1 MSKHL
6 KGILIT
12 VLGVVILSPDS
23 VLIRLADSDS
33 WALLFWRGLS
43 YAIGVVII
51 VWVMHGSQT
60 LKICRKTGK
69 GGLLIGLLSGI
80 CAGTFLFAIEYTSIA
95 NTLII
100 ISTSPVM
107 IAIVAWIMLKEKVG
121 LITLISMAI
130 VFIGIYIVMS
140 ENFGGSS
147 LKGDIYALLTSIIMG
162 VTFTLI
168 RKYKEVDMVPTN
180 IVGGLVAACF
190 AFVFADSLALTTN
203 AMIYIVA
210 SGVIMSISFTMI
222 VVALSYIPA
231 AEAGMIM
238 PLETVLGIL
247 IAWIVLSEVPSS
259 NALVGGTIVILTLFV
274 HAWYST
280 SLARKS

>member
-1 MSKHL
+1 
-6 KGILIT
+6 
-12 VLGVVILSPDS
+12 
-23 VLIRLADSDS
+23 
-33 WALLFWRGLS
+33 
-43 YAIGVVII
+43 
-51 VWVMHGSQT
+51 
-60 LKICRKTGK
+60 
-69 GGLLIGLLSGI
+69 
-80 CAGTFLFAIEYTSIA
+80 
-95 NTLII
+95 
-100 ISTSPVM
+100 M

-140 ENFGGSS
+140 ENFGGSN
-147 LKGDIYALLTSIIMG
+147 LKGDIYALLTSVIMG

-222 VVALSYIPA
+222 VVALGYIPA

-259 NALVGGTIVILTLFV
+259 NALVGGTIVILTLFF